1 MASRDSPPAPALPEP
16 VTLPN
21 DEHRIEPLVE
31 NFSTVKEI
39 IEYIVKTRQDLWAA
53 GHFNHGG
60 ELLVRFHWQA
70 SKAGEVD
77 KFFNSLNAALL
88 DRDHPKISR
97 FEYDYES
104 ETVYLDIMPE
114 SRLHSGIQYRL
125 NCHIWDQIRNQIAT
139 ERNISIRHFLKSIR
153 GFGTATI
160 SDEEKI
166 YSEPDFSFG
175 QAKSLL
181 PSLIAALMIDIEYP
195 DEKKAWVNLLVTGN
209 LTGSWAL
216 FHDDDV
222 DQQPAGQVALYLSD
236 FVGLVPDLPVGFC
249 RPSATEVAAGITR
262 TPLFVLTFERLRFI
276 FRDARSMHR
285 PDVFTMEDGDMD
297 ENPYEELKV
306 RHREGLKEGFKMG
319 HEKGREEGREEERV
333 KNQRRFAEMERY
345 IAQLE
350 RERHVPRA

>member
-1 MASRDSPPAPALPEP
+1 MASQDSPPAPALPEP

-31 NFSTVKEI
+31 KFSTVKEI

-53 GHFNHGG
+53 DHFSHGG

-139 ERNISIRHFLKSIR
+139 E
-153 GFGTATI
+153 
-160 SDEEKI
+160 
-166 YSEPDFSFG
+166 P
-175 QAKSLL
+175 
-181 PSLIAALMIDIEYP
+181 ALMIDIEYP
-195 DEKKAWVNLLVTGN
+195 DEKKAWVNLLVTGD

-306 RHREGLKEGFKMG
+306 THREGLKEGFKMG